1 MPGERGVAPRRRA
14 PAFRARAAPRAL
26 HHRGG
31 DLAGRVG
38 HFWHLS
44 EGNKSPNS
52 KTCVRPYVHS
62 GTVYSSKNLE
72 KIQMHMKGTS
82 LLVQWLRLQ
91 ALIAGGQ
98 GLIFGLGTRSH
109 MLQLRVCML

>member
-1 MPGERGVAPRRRA
+1 MQMTPCSNITGQMPR
-14 PAFRARAAPRAL
+14 
-26 HHRGG
+26 
-31 DLAGRVG
+31 
-38 HFWHLS
+38 S
-44 EGNKSPNS
+44 I
-52 KTCVRPYVHS
+52 HS